1 MADLPDKRC
10 GVDMLGP
17 YRIKERMSEL
27 KRYGALFT
35 CFTCR
40 VIHIKVTNALD
51 INSFILALRRFL
63 ARRGA
68 LDPSGQTMEKILWE
82 HRMNCR
88 KDSRN

>member
-63 ARRGA
+63 ARRGVVRSIRSDNGKNFVGTQNE
-68 LDPSGQTMEKILWE
+68 L
-82 HRMNCR
+82 
-88 KDSRN
+88 

>member
-1 MADLPDKRC
+1 MADLPDERC
-10 GVDMLGP
+10 GVDILGP
-17 YRIKERMSEL
+17 YRIKERRSEL

-51 INSFILALRRFL
+51 TNSFILVLRRFM

-68 LDPSGQTMEKILWE
+68 VRSIRSDNGKNFVGTQNEL
-82 HRMNCR
+82 
-88 KDSRN
+88 